1 MQLPGSVW
9 TWDLTREMAGS
20 WPKKL
25 GNVQVGF
32 LRCEGILDGEECK
45 GIAVL
50 VLCCGA
56 EYPSLLLTRR
66 R

>member
-1 MQLPGSVW
+1 M
-9 TWDLTREMAGS
+9 EIAGS

-45 GIAVL
+45 GIVVL
-50 VLCCGA
+50 VLRCGT
-56 EYPSLLLTRR
+56 EYPSLLPTRR

>member
-1 MQLPGSVW
+1 
-9 TWDLTREMAGS
+9 MAGS
-20 WPKKL
+20 WPKKF

-32 LRCEGILDGEECK
+32 LRYEGILDGEECK

-50 VLCCGA
+50 VLRCGT